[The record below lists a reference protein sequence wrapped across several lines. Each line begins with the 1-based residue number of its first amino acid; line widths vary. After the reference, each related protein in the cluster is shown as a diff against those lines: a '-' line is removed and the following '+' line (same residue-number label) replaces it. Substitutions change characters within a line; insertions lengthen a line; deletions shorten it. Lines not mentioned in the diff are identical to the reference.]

1 MQVISQKMTPTN
13 IELIIDPLN
22 QTKIKKKIKN
32 HSIYPQMISTRPLCY
47 KWR

>member
-1 MQVISQKMTPTN
+1 MQVISQKNAPTN

-32 HSIYPQMISTRPLCY
+32 HSIYPPNGLNEAFML
-47 KWR
+47 